1 MKEYHNIAVVKL
13 SAIGDIVHAL
23 PVASA
28 LRKGYPKSRLTWIVE
43 GKGREIVD
51 GNPDLDEVI
60 VFEKTRWL
68 KEFPYPHRTIL
79 VVWNVIRFAH
89 RLHRAHFDL
98 VIDLQGL
105 IKSGVLT
112 WLTGSDTR
120 IGFSADCCRE
130 SVNARFT
137 NLHVTPRQ
145 EDVHIIDQCLS
156 LVRELKADTDKKQFK
171 MHIPE
176 KAQEYIE
183 NFLKKKELTKDK
195 SLVIINPGAAWET
208 KQWGVENYAQLADRL
223 IGDLGVEVI
232 FLWGPS
238 ELDIVK
244 SIQKKMQQQAVR
256 ACPTTLKQSM
266 ALMQRAQLFV
276 AGDTGPLHIAAALN
290 IPCVGIYG
298 PSSPERN
305 GPYGKMHKVVQS
317 DVPCRNCF
325 RRFCSTKE
333 CMKSI
338 SVNKVIDT
346 IQTMA
351 KGGYSS

>member
-1 MKEYHNIAVVKL
+1 MKEYQNIAIVKL

-28 LRKGYPKSRLTWIVE
+28 LRKRYPKSHLTWIVE

-51 GNPDLDEVI
+51 GNPNLDEII
-60 VFEKTRWL
+60 VFEKARWL
-68 KEFPYPHRTIL
+68 KEFPYPHRTIPVL
-79 VVWNVIRFAH
+79 WNIIRFAR
-89 RLHRAHFDL
+89 RLHKANFDL

-105 IKSGVLT
+105 IKSGILT
-112 WLTGSDTR
+112 WLTGGNTR
-120 IGFSADCCRE
+120 IGFSADYCRE
-130 SVNARFT
+130 SVNTRFT
-137 NLHVTPRQ
+137 NLHVTPPQ

-156 LVRELKADTDKKQFK
+156 LVRGLETDTEHKQFK
-171 MHIPE
+171 IHVPE
-176 KAQEYIE
+176 KEQEYIE
-183 NFLKKKELTKDK
+183 KFLKKNEVAIDK
-195 SLVIINPGAAWET
+195 FLLIINPGAGWDT

-223 IGDLGVEVI
+223 IGDLGLEVI

-238 ELDIVK
+238 ELDLVK
-244 SIQKKMQQQAVR
+244 SIQKKMQQQALR

-276 AGDTGPLHIAAALN
+276 SGDTGPLHIAAALN

-305 GPYGKMHKVVQS
+305 GPYGKMHRVVQTDIS
-317 DVPCRNCF
+317 CRNCF
-325 RRFCSTKE
+325 RRFCSSKE

-338 SVNKVIDT
+338 PVNKVIET
-346 IQTMA
+346 IRNMI